1 MASTQNQSAHVDL
14 FDAYLRR
21 ADLDR
26 DGRISGNE
34 VVAFFQGS
42 GLPKQV
48 NAQIDRIT
56 THHATL
62 SLMARFREGR
72 PLPAVLPS
80 NVMFDLSNIFQ
91 PANDYS
97 NAGNVAWRPASA
109 GGRPPKTVAPSHAE
123 EKQQASQRKPRVTEL
138 EKRTEEVNL
147 LNSKFKEATE
157 ADKKFSHQAIAYFCR
172 VECSNYR
179 AWS

>member
-1 MASTQNQSAHVDL
+1 MTSPQNQSANVDL
-14 FDAYLRR
+14 FDAYFRR

-34 VVAFFQGS
+34 AVAFFQGS

-48 NAQIDRIT
+48 LAQIDRMT

-62 SLMARFREGR
+62 SLMERFREGR

-91 PANDYS
+91 PQIITPMLAM
-97 NAGNVAWRPASA
+97 
-109 GGRPPKTVAPSHAE
+109 
-123 EKQQASQRKPRVTEL
+123 
-138 EKRTEEVNL
+138 
-147 LNSKFKEATE
+147 
-157 ADKKFSHQAIAYFCR
+157 
-172 VECSNYR
+172 
-179 AWS
+179 

>member
-14 FDAYLRR
+14 FDVYFRR

-34 VVAFFQGS
+34 AVAFFQGS

-48 NAQIDRIT
+48 LAQIDRMT

-62 SLMARFREGR
+62 SLMERFREGR

-91 PANDYS
+91 PANNYS
-97 NAGNVAWRPASA
+97 NAGNVAWRPASGFQQQQPMPGLGARHMAPPA
-109 GGRPPKTVAPSHAE
+109 GGRARNTVAPSHAE
-123 EKQQASQRKPRVTEL
+123 EEQQA
-138 EKRTEEVNL
+138 N
-147 LNSKFKEATE
+147 
-157 ADKKFSHQAIAYFCR
+157 
-172 VECSNYR
+172 
-179 AWS
+179 